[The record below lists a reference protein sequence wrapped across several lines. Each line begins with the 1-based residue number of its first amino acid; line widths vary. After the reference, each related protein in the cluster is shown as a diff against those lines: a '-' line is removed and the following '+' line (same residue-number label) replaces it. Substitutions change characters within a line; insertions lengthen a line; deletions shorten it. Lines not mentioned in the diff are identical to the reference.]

1 MTGGPPDDGRGTSTL
16 ANPPPAFVARGARSG
31 APHRLAILTGVI
43 SPAFLRV
50 EIDGC
55 PVPPGDAP
63 ALALVPHGHFTV
75 MQVRAGRTRGLDLH
89 LQRLD
94 AANRELYDSPLDGEL
109 VRARIRTALA
119 ASTRDATVRVVVAG
133 AADGGP
139 TRLIVA
145 VGAPAEPPAAPQ
157 RLMSV
162 PYTRPFAHLKHLGT
176 FGQLQYGRLARRRGF
191 DDALLTGP
199 GGIITEGATTNIGFL
214 AADMIVWPDTP
225 ALHGVTMALLER
237 SPGSSRAPVLLTD
250 LGHFEAA
257 FVTNSR
263 GIVAVAAVDDHRFA
277 GSTPLIAELARRYDA
292 VPGDLV

>member
-1 MTGGPPDDGRGTSTL
+1 MTG
-16 ANPPPAFVARGARSG
+16 VA
-31 APHRLAILTGVI
+31 

-50 EIDGC
+50 EIDGR
-55 PVPPGDAP
+55 PVPLDDPHP
-63 ALALVPHGHFTV
+63 LALLPHGHFTV
-75 MQVRAGRTRGLDLH
+75 MQVRDGRTRGLGLH

-94 AANRELYDSPLDGEL
+94 AANRELYGEPLDGEL
-109 VRARIRTALA
+109 VRARVRAALA
-119 ASTRDATVRVVVAG
+119 ASTRDATVRVVVTG
-133 AADGGP
+133 PPEGGP

-162 PYTRPFAHLKHLGT
+162 PYSRPFPHLKHLGT

-199 GGIITEGATTNIGFL
+199 GGVIAEGATTNIGFL
-214 AADMIVWPDTP
+214 AGDAVVWPDAP

-237 SPGSSRAPVLLTD
+237 SPASSRAPVRLAD
-250 LGHFEAA
+250 LARFEAA

-263 GIVAVAAVDDHRFA
+263 GIAAVAAVDDHRFA
-277 GSTPLIAELARRYDA
+277 GSTPLIAELARRYEA